1 MSFVQSTILSLA
13 EKKEEKDGKYGKKE
27 TKTKVFFYQQ
37 NLFLKRNVG
46 ALKGINV
53 RRYMDFQHSSPPSSR
68 RDNESVCLG
77 LALGRLLYPNFVAP
91 AATFPG
97 GKIALGLVVQTQ
109 YGLVQG
115 LVISMP
121 NPLSPI
127 EVFLGIS
134 YAMPP
139 IK

>member
-1 MSFVQSTILSLA
+1 M
-13 EKKEEKDGKYGKKE
+13 ERKKQKQ
-27 TKTKVFFYQQ
+27 VFFI
-37 NLFLKRNVG
+37 NK
-46 ALKGINV
+46 INV